1 MADKKRR
8 SEGAIMADVLRG
20 VAEAI
25 SYTEEEI
32 RDTLSP
38 EDAEEFIALR
48 EELCSKWE
56 NTYDDEKFTEA
67 IRKLY
72 RERIAP
78 KSKSSL
84 AAEEGAHYN
93 APQEQ

>member
-1 MADKKRR
+1 MAEKKRR
-8 SEGAIMADVLRG
+8 SDAAIFADVLRG
-20 VAEAI
+20 TAIAI

-32 RDTLSP
+32 RETLSP

-48 EELCSKWE
+48 EELCSRWE

-78 KSKSSL
+78 KSKNSL
-84 AAEEGAHYN
+84 AAEEGTDYN
-93 APQEQ
+93 APQE

>member
-38 EDAEEFIALR
+38 EEAEEFIQERQILMESFKKYR
-48 EELCSKWE
+48 EEVNKKK
-56 NTYDDEKFTEA
+56 NKM
-67 IRKLY
+67 
-72 RERIAP
+72 
-78 KSKSSL
+78 SL
-84 AAEEGAHYN
+84 AAEDPAEYKK
-93 APQEQ
+93 